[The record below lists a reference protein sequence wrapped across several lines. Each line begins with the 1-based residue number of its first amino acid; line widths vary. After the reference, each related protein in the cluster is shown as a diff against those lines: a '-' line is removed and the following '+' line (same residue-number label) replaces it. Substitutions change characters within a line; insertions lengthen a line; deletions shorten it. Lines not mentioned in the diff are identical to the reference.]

1 VGEIFVIYG
10 NAMLAQHGDGAFQV
24 HSVTED
30 NGGDDQVETACPI
43 ALVFEAAVA
52 QVTLAVEE
60 DGAGERVSGS
70 VHASIASFSHPVR
83 GGR

>member
-1 VGEIFVIYG
+1 
-10 NAMLAQHGDGAFQV
+10 
-24 HSVTED
+24 
-30 NGGDDQVETACPI
+30 
-43 ALVFEAAVA
+43 LVFEAAVA